1 VDFTGSYLLL
11 AERAAVWRALND
23 TAVLKQVIPGCH
35 HIAWTS
41 DTTLDLVLKVNL
53 GVAKPKFG
61 GELEL
66 SDVIAATSYKLSGRG
81 RGGLLG
87 LAHGAA
93 SIALR
98 DFDLAENPDLTDPGA
113 TLSDARPGEVVPDQ
127 FSLAREVIP
136 DHWPQ
141 HGMAT
146 VLQFNARG
154 GGSGQI
160 MALGKAVIGKSAQG
174 IIDRFFIRFANAMD
188 TSVISLPAP
197 SPSASDASP
206 PNEN

>member
-1 VDFTGSYLLL
+1 MDFSGSYLLL
-11 AERAAVWRALND
+11 AARRSVWRALND
-23 TAVLKQVIPGCH
+23 TATLKQVIPGCH

-41 DTTLDLVLKVNL
+41 DTTLDLVLRVNL

-93 SIALR
+93 SITLR
-98 DFDLAENPDLTDPGA
+98 DFDLAENPDLTGEAIPG
-113 TLSDARPGEVVPDQ
+113 
-127 FSLAREVIP
+127 
-136 DHWPQ
+136 HWPQ

-146 VLQFNARG
+146 ILQFNAQG

-174 IIDRFFIRFANAMD
+174 IIDRFFIRFASAMD

-197 SPSASDASP
+197 SPRASDASP
-206 PNEN
+206 PSEN